1 MEKVVIDRG
10 LKEYSIEDKNGNVLG
25 TFEIN
30 PADPG
35 IERRYKEVV
44 NDLNHLTDIISDDMP
59 QDEAFEKMEDFI
71 CQKLDYLFGNAISKN
86 FFSIISPF
94 SVLANGDF
102 YFENVFSVI
111 GALVEQET
119 GERYEK
125 LATKIDDYTKK
136 YHK

>member
-1 MEKVVIDRG
+1 MEKIVIDRG
-10 LKEYSIEDKNGNVLG
+10 LKEYAIEDKNGNVLG
-25 TFEIN
+25 SFEIN

-71 CQKLDYLFGNAISKN
+71 CQKLDYLFGNAISKK

-94 SVLANGDF
+94 SVLANGEF
-102 YFENVFSVI
+102 YFENVFSAI

>member
-1 MEKVVIDRG
+1 MEKIVIDRG

-25 TFEIN
+25 SFEIN

-71 CQKLDYLFGNAISKN
+71 CQKLDYLFGNAIAKN

-111 GALVEQET
+111 GALIEQET

>member
-1 MEKVVIDRG
+1 MEKIVIDRG
-10 LKEYSIEDKNGNVLG
+10 LKEYAIEDKNGNVLG
-25 TFEIN
+25 SFEIN

-44 NDLNHLTDIISDDMP
+44 NHLNHLTDIISDDMP
-59 QDEAFEKMEDFI
+59 QDEAFQKMEDFI

>member
-1 MEKVVIDRG
+1 MEKIVIDRG
-10 LKEYSIEDKNGNVLG
+10 LKEYAIEDKNGNVLG
-25 TFEIN
+25 SFEIN

>member
-1 MEKVVIDRG
+1 MEKIVIDRG
-10 LKEYSIEDKNGNVLG
+10 LKEYAIEDKDGNVLG
-25 TFEIN
+25 SFAIN

-59 QDEAFEKMEDFI
+59 QDEAFENMEDFI
-71 CQKLDYLFGNAISKN
+71 CKKLDYLFGNEISKN